1 MNAALEQL
9 IRDITKGINVSDQN
23 FSDNMSQEEFGRPF
37 DEWVRNAIDMYMKP
51 DFQRYQYDPY
61 MKNAAG
67 NMANMNQNVGLT
79 GAWRGAKSAYDL
91 NDAAQSQLLGRE
103 QLLQDY
109 GNQVMNVRDQFKAG
123 WADPLY
129 RSRMEQYYNSPTRA
143 YDGNIAQTASV
154 QAMPQFGRPAWSSNP
169 VEDRN
174 QTAQAGPATPAGQ
187 PSYYTD
193 PSQGSQ
199 YQTNLISQYLM
210 KPRVGSSNNFLSTL

>member
-9 IRDITKGINVSDQN
+9 ISDITKGINVSDQN

-51 DFQRYQYDPY
+51 DFQRYQYNPY
-61 MKNAAG
+61 MQNASN

-79 GAWRGAKSAYDL
+79 GAWRGAKSAYDM

-109 GNQVMNVRDQFKAG
+109 GNQVMQVRDQFKAG

-143 YDGNIAQTASV
+143 YDGGV
-154 QAMPQFGRPAWSSNP
+154 QATPSVPTVPQFNAGG
-169 VEDRN
+169 
-174 QTAQAGPATPAGQ
+174 QTTPATPAGQ